1 MRTKKSLKTDQ
12 AFIELFICL
21 FCFECFLSLKNKTK
35 VPKTPIVAVTI
46 TILSNVKSCFI
57 NLPIENPRNIIGSIL
72 IKVFIFSI
80 LCDSKIIK
88 NPQNGDFLFYIFA
101 LYNSYKPRVTKI
113 IPIATDK
120 PSRKLYKV
128 LSLP

>member
-1 MRTKKSLKTDQ
+1 MLKYSS
-12 AFIELFICL
+12 AYSV
-21 FCFECFLSLKNKTK
+21 FESFLSLKSKNT
-35 VPKTPIVAVTI
+35 VPKIPIAAVAI
-46 TILSNVKSCFI
+46 TILSNVRSCFI
-57 NLPIENPRNIIGSIL
+57 NLPIENPRNMIGSIL
-72 IKVFIFSI
+72 IKIFILSI

-88 NPQNGDFLFYIFA
+88 KSPKRGFFYFTFFA